1 MSRNWR
7 VRIEGEV
14 LAQPKKHLGLNKGRC
29 NTFVDYLPTWD
40 FSRIFS
46 QTGIFANFLPNWDF
60 RGFSPKLGFSRIFSI
75 DSKRGT
81 AKQWAGERVRS
92 ALFCGLM
99 SLQDESQ

>member
-14 LAQPKKHLGLNKGRC
+14 LAQPTKHLGLNKGRC
-29 NTFVDYLPTWD
+29 NTFDDYLPTWD

-46 QTGIFANFLPNWDF
+46 QTGIFEDCLPNWDF
-60 RGFSPKLGFSRIFSI
+60 RGIFSI

-81 AKQWAGERVRS
+81 PKQWAGERARS
-92 ALFCGLM
+92 AQFCW
-99 SLQDESQ
+99 